1 MRRSFAGAFVAFPLF
16 FGALL
21 PGWLP
26 AQGQPVPRQ
35 NPAPRENPAAAAQAA
50 AQQAPIRFQSAG
62 GAAGSAAIKET
73 VRLVNVSGGGG
84 TAAPQA
90 SGQGGAGIP
99 FGIAAASPFLALFGK
114 MIKDKSEDR

>member
-1 MRRSFAGAFVAFPLF
+1 MGVVA
-16 FGALL
+16 A
-21 PGWLP
+21 W
-26 AQGQPVPRQ
+26 ADPRAVEVGSRLR
-35 NPAPRENPAAAAQAA
+35 PKPPP
-50 AQQAPIRFQSAG
+50 QQAPIRFQSAG
-62 GAAGSAAIKET
+62 GVTGSAAIKET